1 MPVQLRSLL
10 RRMSVLGGLLPFL
23 AYITVFLL
31 VPAVAVIVGAFKTPD
46 GHATLHNFHIAT
58 TGVYRTGYERSIK
71 LSLIASIVPA
81 ILGFVI
87 AQAIHKSPP
96 DAFLRKFVVSLSGVF
111 ANFGGVPLAFLFIST
126 WGPVSVTNS
135 WLGDI
140 GIHWVPNVHSFNAVA
155 AVYLYFQIPLMVLV
169 ILPAFEGLKPAWREA
184 SDNLGGNGLSY
195 WRHVAGP
202 AILPAFLGATL
213 LLFGS
218 AFSAYATAEA
228 LTSGTIPLTPIQIGS
243 FLNGNV
249 LPGQENVGKA
259 LAAGMLVII
268 AVVMGIYA
276 ILQRRAARWASA

>member
-1 MPVQLRSLL
+1 VGA
-10 RRMSVLGGLLPFL
+10 LGGLLPFF
-23 AYITVFLL
+23 AYITLFLL
-31 VPAVAVIVGAFKTPD
+31 IPAIAVIVGAFKTPD

-58 TGVYRTGYERSIK
+58 TGVYRHGYEKSIK

-111 ANFGGVPLAFLFIST
+111 ANFGGVPLAFLFIAT
-126 WGPVSVTNS
+126 FGPTGVALSLLKHV
-135 WLGDI
+135 
-140 GIHWVPNVHSFNAVA
+140 GIHLAPNLHTFSAVA
-155 AVYLYFQIPLMVLV
+155 VVYLYFQIPLMVLV

-184 SDNLGGNGLSY
+184 SDNLGGNGLAY

-228 LTSGTIPLTPIQIGS
+228 LTGGTIPLTPIQIGS

-249 LPGQENVGKA
+249 LPGQQNVGKA

-268 AVVMGIYA
+268 AVIMGIYT
-276 ILQRRAARWASA
+276 IFQRRAARWAS

>member
-1 MPVQLRSLL
+1 
-10 RRMSVLGGLLPFL
+10 MSALGGLLPFF
-23 AYITVFLL
+23 AYITIFLL
-31 VPAVAVIVGAFKTPD
+31 IPAIAVVIGAFKTPD

-58 TGVYRTGYERSIK
+58 TGVYRTGYEKSIK

-111 ANFGGVPLAFLFIST
+111 ANFGGVPLAFLFVST
-126 WGPVSVTNS
+126 FGPVSVTNS
-135 WLGDI
+135 WLDHV
-140 GIHWVPNVHSFNAVA
+140 GIHWAPNVHSFDAVA

-169 ILPAFEGLKPAWREA
+169 ILPALEGLKPEWREA
-184 SDNLGGNGLSY
+184 SDNLGGGGLRY
-195 WRHVAGP
+195 WRHVGGP
-202 AILPAFLGATL
+202 AVLPSVLGATL

-218 AFSAYATAEA
+218 AFSAYATADA
-228 LTSGTIPLTPIQIGS
+228 LTSGTIPLTSIQIGS

-249 LPGQENVGKA
+249 LPGQQNVGKA

-268 AVVMGIYA
+268 AAVMGIYVV
-276 ILQRRAARWASA
+276 LQRRAARWASS